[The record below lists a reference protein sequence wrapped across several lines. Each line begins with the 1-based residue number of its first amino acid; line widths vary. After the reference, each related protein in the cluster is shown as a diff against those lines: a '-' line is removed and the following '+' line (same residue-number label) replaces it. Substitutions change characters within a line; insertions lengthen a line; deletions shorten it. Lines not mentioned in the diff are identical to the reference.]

1 MDMKIERVISVFD
14 NRTNKMVEEIII
26 DNLTV
31 EELKGIFNQKKD
43 DPKFYYPYDIGIKES
58 RALGRL
64 LKVSFNHNK
73 FIYQLDCF
81 QSG

>member
-14 NRTNKMVEEIII
+14 NRTNKLVEEIII

-31 EELKGIFNQKKD
+31 EELKGIFKQKKN

-64 LKVSFNHNK
+64 LKVGKNNTDK
-73 FIYQLDCF
+73 AK
-81 QSG
+81 